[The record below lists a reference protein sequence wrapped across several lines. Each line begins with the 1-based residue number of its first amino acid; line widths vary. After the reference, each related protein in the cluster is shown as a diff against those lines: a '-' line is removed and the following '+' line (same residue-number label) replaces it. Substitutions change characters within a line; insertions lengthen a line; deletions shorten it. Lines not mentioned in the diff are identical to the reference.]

1 MKTEN
6 DLKTENPTSTLTP
19 PTPALVENP
28 KRNPFSTLQN
38 RDYRLM
44 LFGQSISQVGTQMYV
59 AAVGWQIYQLT
70 HDPFQLGLIGIC
82 RVGPLI
88 LCSLIGG
95 SVADSVDRR
104 RLLLLTQTILMLC
117 TLALAL
123 VTITGI
129 VTPLWIYGLMCLA
142 SATDAFDRP
151 TYSALL
157 PALVPREQLPAAI
170 SLNMV
175 SWQTATVV
183 GPGLGG
189 ITIALVGVQGAYWA
203 DAISYLAVI
212 AALLMIHFRPVAT
225 SGRKVSIALALEGL
239 RFVGGQKILIFSML
253 LDFFATFFSSATTL
267 LPIFATDVLHTNEIG
282 FGLLS
287 AAQSV
292 GAVITSI
299 IMASLS
305 INNIR
310 NPGKLLLIAVFF
322 FSIFTVLFGIST
334 SLPLSLLWLAL
345 VGASD
350 TVSMVLR
357 QTIAQLS
364 TPDEM
369 RGRMQSVNMIFFAG
383 GPQLGELEAGIVAR
397 IGGAPL
403 SVISGGII
411 CTLVVILIAVS
422 ATQLREY

>member
-1 MKTEN
+1 
-6 DLKTENPTSTLTP
+6 
-19 PTPALVENP
+19 
-28 KRNPFSTLQN
+28 
-38 RDYRLM
+38 
-44 LFGQSISQVGTQMYV
+44 
-59 AAVGWQIYQLT
+59 
-70 HDPFQLGLIGIC
+70 
-82 RVGPLI
+82 
-88 LCSLIGG
+88 
-95 SVADSVDRR
+95 
-104 RLLLLTQTILMLC
+104 MLC
-117 TLALAL
+117 TVALAL
-123 VTITGI
+123 VTISGI
-129 VTPLWIYGLMCLA
+129 VTPIWIYGLMCLA

-151 TYSALL
+151 AYSALL
-157 PALVPREQLPAAI
+157 PALVPRDQLPAAI
-170 SLNMV
+170 SLNTV
-175 SWQTATVV
+175 SWQTATIV

-212 AALLMIHFRPVAT
+212 AALLMIHFRPVAA
-225 SGRKVSIALALEGL
+225 SGRKVSIGLAMEGL
-239 RFVGGQKILIFSML
+239 RFVGGQKVLIFSML
-253 LDFFATFFSSATTL
+253 LDFFATFFSSANTL

-292 GAVITSI
+292 GAVITSV

-305 INNIR
+305 INSIR

-322 FSIFTVLFGIST
+322 FSIFTILFGIST

-383 GPQLGELEAGIVAR
+383 GPQLGEVEAGVVAR
-397 IGGAPL
+397 LGGAPL

-422 ATQLREY
+422 ATQLREYQFENHPSANPL